1 MKKINLTVLICTFI
15 FLFCTCKNSADQ
27 SLSFALN
34 LSGENRLELEKVLT
48 HYNSN
53 PKDSLKYE
61 AAVFLIENMPYHSYI
76 SPDTRFEEVFDSIQ
90 KYPYSVL
97 RRDIF
102 ENMLDSV
109 SKKVVRTKSK
119 RIYDIENLSS
129 EFIINNIELAFK
141 AWYKIPKEK
150 RASFD
155 DFCNYILPYRCSNEP
170 LESDSRKKL
179 FEKYSWVYRIINQNG
194 TIESILD
201 SVTSEFKFINFEQIR
216 KHYSPPL
223 SISQI
228 QKSKLG
234 ACDDGV
240 NYFVNVFRS
249 LGLICSKDYVSQWGN
264 HNLSGHS
271 WIYTKYGNQEYS
283 TGVGG
288 KVDNKVK
295 YSKES
300 IPKVNRLL
308 YRHQNNS
315 TFSPLT
321 IDVTDEYVNTLDLE
335 IYNAFDAPNGNP
347 FLCIFNSSTEW
358 RPVAYGSTNNGQ
370 TFSFK
375 KTGTNV
381 LYLAAIIHENQITP
395 INYPFFID
403 KDKNT
408 HFFKPIKNEQ
418 DSVLITRKTG
428 FTVPRKRNKM
438 NWLKSLNTGFFE
450 GSNNSN
456 FKNSTKL
463 HEISNLLSTQINK
476 IDIDIKRKFK
486 YIRFNANGKES
497 FLAKLTFYDKDNI
510 KLEGKVIKEN
520 TISYIWEN
528 GAYDENPLSFSGGK
542 GFTLGLKLNTAKSI
556 GSIEFQARNDDN
568 HINIGENYELFYWD
582 KTWNSLGM
590 KIAKDTLLSYNN
602 VPKNSLLWLRNLTKG
617 KEEHVFTVDKDGNQK
632 WLGFDNYQQF

>member
-1 MKKINLTVLICTFI
+1 MVKLLVL
-15 FLFCTCKNSADQ
+15 K
-27 SLSFALN
+27 
-34 LSGENRLELEKVLT
+34 GR
-48 HYNSN
+48 
-53 PKDSLKYE
+53 
-61 AAVFLIENMPYHSYI
+61 
-76 SPDTRFEEVFDSIQ
+76 
-90 KYPYSVL
+90 
-97 RRDIF
+97 
-102 ENMLDSV
+102 
-109 SKKVVRTKSK
+109 
-119 RIYDIENLSS
+119 
-129 EFIINNIELAFK
+129 
-141 AWYKIPKEK
+141 
-150 RASFD
+150 
-155 DFCNYILPYRCSNEP
+155 
-170 LESDSRKKL
+170 
-179 FEKYSWVYRIINQNG
+179 
-194 TIESILD
+194 
-201 SVTSEFKFINFEQIR
+201 
-216 KHYSPPL
+216 
-223 SISQI
+223 
-228 QKSKLG
+228 
-234 ACDDGV
+234 
-240 NYFVNVFRS
+240 
-249 LGLICSKDYVSQWGN
+249 
-264 HNLSGHS
+264 
-271 WIYTKYGNQEYS
+271 
-283 TGVGG
+283 
-288 KVDNKVK
+288 
-295 YSKES
+295 
-300 IPKVNRLL
+300 
-308 YRHQNNS
+308 
-315 TFSPLT
+315 
-321 IDVTDEYVNTLDLE
+321 
-335 IYNAFDAPNGNP
+335 
-347 FLCIFNSSTEW
+347 
-358 RPVAYGSTNNGQ
+358 
-370 TFSFK
+370 
-375 KTGTNV
+375 GTNV

-542 GFTLGLKLNTAKSI
+542 DFTFGLKLNTPKSI
-556 GSIEFQARNDDN
+556 GFIEFQARNDDN

-632 WLGFDNYQQF
+632 WLGFDNY